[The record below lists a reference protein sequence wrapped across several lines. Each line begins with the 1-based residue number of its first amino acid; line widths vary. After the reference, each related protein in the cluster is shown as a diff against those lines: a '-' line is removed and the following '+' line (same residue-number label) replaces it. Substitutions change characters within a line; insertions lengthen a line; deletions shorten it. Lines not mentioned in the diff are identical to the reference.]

1 MYQAPFR
8 LLHEG
13 LIHSARRVPDKTVAV
28 VEGVPYCFA
37 ELENQSARLAQALLE
52 RGVQRGDRVAIFMDN
67 TWPCLVSLF
76 AVLRSGA
83 AFMVVNPQ
91 TKADKLRYMLDDSGA
106 RILLTDTQLNPILRE
121 LLVQPP
127 EQLRHLLYAG
137 QGEIAVPEGARYDC
151 QRFADVIEAAAPLQE
166 RRDLIANDLA
176 ALIYTSG
183 STGNPKGVLHTHQ
196 SLVFLITT
204 VMDYLRLSEHDR
216 ILNVL
221 PLAFGYG
228 MHQAFMTAWLG
239 ATLVLERSFMYPQ
252 QVLKRIEEQQA
263 TVFPAV
269 PTIYS
274 MLIAAYERKPFTLPS
289 ITRITNAAAALPKAM
304 LAPLQQIFPNALIFK
319 MYGQTECQRGSY
331 LEPELIH
338 SHGDSVGKAIPGTEV
353 FLCSPDG
360 ERLPPGS
367 EGILHIRGP
376 HLMAGYWNRPEQT
389 AHMLVPGELP
399 GERVLCTHDWF
410 RMDEDGFLYFL
421 GRDDDIIKSRGEKVS
436 PYEVEKVILSVEG
449 VDEAV
454 VFGVPDEVL
463 GQAVKAVVTLREGST
478 LSEALIRKQCAARLE
493 NFMVP
498 KVVQIIPQMPKLP
511 NGKIDRKV
519 LKAFKDP
526 NSN

>member
-1 MYQAPFR
+1 MYQASPR

-13 LIHSARRVPDKTVAV
+13 LLRSARRVPGKTCV
-28 VEGVPYCFA
+28 VVDGASYTFA
-37 ELENQSARLAQALLE
+37 ELENQSACLASALYAQ
-52 RGVQRGDRVAIFMDN
+52 GVKRGDRVAIFMDN
-67 TWPCLVSLF
+67 TWCCVVSLF
-76 AVLRSGA
+76 AVLRAGA
-83 AFMVVNPQ
+83 AFMVVNAQ
-91 TKADKLRYMLDDSGA
+91 TKADKLRYMLEDSGT
-106 RILLTDTQLNPILRE
+106 RVLLTDIQLQAPLRE
-121 LLVQPP
+121 LLADPP
-127 EQLRHLLYAG
+127 SPLRHLLVAG
-137 QGEIAVPEGARYDC
+137 EGTLDLAPANGIDC
-151 QRFADVIEAAAPLQE
+151 QAFGEALASRPPLPPRQ
-166 RRDLIANDLA
+166 DLIPNDLA

-183 STGNPKGVLHTHQ
+183 STGNPKGVMHTHQ

-204 VMDYLRLSEHDR
+204 VMDYLRLGEHDR

-228 MHQAFMTAWLG
+228 LHQAFIMAWLG

-252 QVLKRIEEQQA
+252 QVLNRIEEQQA

-274 MLIAAYERKPFTLPS
+274 MLIAAYQRKPFSLPS
-289 ITRITNAAAALPKAM
+289 ITRITNAAAALPGSM
-304 LAPLQQIFPNALIFK
+304 LPTLRQIFPNALIFK

-331 LEPELIH
+331 LPPELID

-389 AHMLVPGELP
+389 AHMLIPGELP
-399 GERVLCTHDWF
+399 GERILCTHDWF
-410 RMDEDGFLYFL
+410 RMDEEGFLYFL

-436 PYEVEKVILSVEG
+436 PYEVEKVLLALDG

-454 VFGVPDEVL
+454 VFGVPDEIL
-463 GQAVKAVVTLREGST
+463 GQAVKAVVTLRDASALNET
-478 LSEALIRKQCAARLE
+478 LIRRHCAARLE

-498 KVVQIIPQMPKLP
+498 KHVEIIAQMPKLP
-511 NGKIDRKV
+511 NGKVDRKV
-519 LKAFKDP
+519 LKAFKPD
-526 NSN
+526 